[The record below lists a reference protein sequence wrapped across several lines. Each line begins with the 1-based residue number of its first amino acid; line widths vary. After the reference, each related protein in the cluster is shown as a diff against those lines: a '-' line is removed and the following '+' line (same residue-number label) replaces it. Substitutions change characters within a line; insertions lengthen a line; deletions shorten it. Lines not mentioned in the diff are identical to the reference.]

1 MMADATLMTFSQ
13 QRALVDA
20 QLIDAALTVPVESD
34 VSAMTTTP
42 LISQPPLDF
51 TSRLILPDSPRSGG
65 TLMTD
70 VEIKNRIRQQL
81 LSGIDISSALPS
93 VPGQTSHVT
102 VCVTL
107 SHHCAACGGDKPH
120 YEFNPDGSRIC
131 LHDRCYWLWRDVETD
146 R

>member
-51 TSRLILPDSPRSGG
+51 TSRLILLDSPRSG
-65 TLMTD
+65 
-70 VEIKNRIRQQL
+70 EL
-81 LSGIDISSALPS
+81 L
-93 VPGQTSHVT
+93 
-102 VCVTL
+102 
-107 SHHCAACGGDKPH
+107 
-120 YEFNPDGSRIC
+120 
-131 LHDRCYWLWRDVETD
+131 
-146 R
+146 